1 MEAINFDEATNG
13 LIGQLES
20 TLAKLALAADAGV
33 RTSELESKAQKLANK
48 LKTSAE
54 LLHDL
59 PIYKDVKGGEIYQW
73 NLADKLNDS
82 LFAKYT
88 NLCKRCKEQLEIFNE
103 NNLYFAKIAD
113 GLFVS
118 LVELPQV
125 ELPAF
130 KVKIEGNTLM
140 AVRSDLFAKLP
151 EKTRKMLTEE
161 GTKENEE

>member
-13 LIGQLES
+13 LVSQLES
-20 TLAKLALAADAGV
+20 TLAKLALAAEAGV
-33 RTSELESKAQKLANK
+33 RTSELESKAQNLANK

-59 PIYKDVKGGEIYQW
+59 PIYKNVKGSEVYQW
-73 NLADKLNDS
+73 YLADKLNDS

-88 NLCKRCKEQLEIFNE
+88 NLCKRCKEQLGVFNE
-103 NNLYFAKIAD
+103 DNLYFAKIAD

-125 ELPAF
+125 EMPAF

-140 AVRSDLFAKLP
+140 AVRSDLLAKLP
-151 EKTRKMLTEE
+151 ANTRKMLIGE
-161 GTKENEE
+161 KEDEANE